1 MAKRGAHAPLL
12 IQSPLKGLASFEEM
26 YGAQN
31 LAIKKDWLVDEGA
44 PLGVRIITAA
54 PEITGV
60 LDAVRD
66 LDQRG
71 IVFSI
76 GHRYV
81 ESPLPNG
88 CSLTESI
95 RD

>member
-1 MAKRGAHAPLL
+1 
-12 IQSPLKGLASFEEM
+12 M

-31 LAIKKDWLVDEGA
+31 LVIKEDWLMDEDTSV
-44 PLGVRIITAA
+44 GVRIITAA
-54 PEITGV
+54 PEICGV

-66 LDQRG
+66 LGQRG

-81 ESPLPNG
+81 KSHAG
-88 CSLTESI
+88 C
-95 RD
+95 

>member
-1 MAKRGAHAPLL
+1 
-12 IQSPLKGLASFEEM
+12 M

-31 LAIKKDWLVDEGA
+31 LATKEDWLMEQDA

-54 PEITGV
+54 PEIVGV
-60 LDAVRD
+60 LDAVSE

-81 ESPLPNG
+81 ESPPPY
-88 CSLTESI
+88 SLHTKE
-95 RD
+95 DTPC

>member
-1 MAKRGAHAPLL
+1 
-12 IQSPLKGLASFEEM
+12 M

-31 LAIKKDWLVDEGA
+31 MIIKEDWLMDEDTSV
-44 PLGVRIITAA
+44 GVRIITAA
-54 PEITGV
+54 PEICGV

-66 LDQRG
+66 FGQRG

-81 ESPLPNG
+81 QSPG
-88 CSLTESI
+88 ACSVAEKRKPIVSHQRI
-95 RD
+95 

>member
-1 MAKRGAHAPLL
+1 
-12 IQSPLKGLASFEEM
+12 M

-31 LAIKKDWLVDEGA
+31 LVIKEDWLMDEDT
-44 PLGVRIITAA
+44 PVGVRIITAA
-54 PEITGV
+54 PEICGV

-66 LDQRG
+66 LGQRG

-81 ESPLPNG
+81 ESHDG
-88 CSLTESI
+88 C
-95 RD
+95 

>member
-1 MAKRGAHAPLL
+1 V
-12 IQSPLKGLASFEEM
+12 
-26 YGAQN
+26 YGVQN
-31 LAIKKDWLVDEGA
+31 LAIKEDWLMDKDT

-60 LDAVRD
+60 LDALLEFD
-66 LDQRG
+66 HRG

-81 ESPLPNG
+81 ESPRAEALFV
-88 CSLTESI
+88 C
-95 RD
+95 